1 MSSIWQCR
9 PVAHAILLL
18 ASNIETLNIIGF
30 SLAVIQCAERL
41 THSISDDTC
50 PFISDRLP
58 TISIEFDHNLLK
70 VMPSNAHST
79 GANTTPL
86 GRVNPALT
94 GGRRQTSS
102 SLLNPNYLNSDDE
115 GSHGSYEPKYE
126 PKYETKYESKFD
138 QPSTTPSYSFP
149 TSSSSTSASANNWK
163 RSLEDSN
170 NSDDNSLGGEKK
182 KKRRSRWGGDE
193 KEKTFIPGMPTVL
206 PANLTKDQ
214 EEAYLGNNS
223 VHSV

>member
-1 MSSIWQCR
+1 LS
-9 PVAHAILLL
+9 
-18 ASNIETLNIIGF
+18 
-30 SLAVIQCAERL
+30 
-41 THSISDDTC
+41 
-50 PFISDRLP
+50 
-58 TISIEFDHNLLK
+58 TISIKFDHILLK

-94 GGRRQTSS
+94 GGRRQATS

-115 GSHGSYEPKYE
+115 GSHGSYEQKYE

-138 QPSTTPSYSFP
+138 QPSTTPSYSYP
-149 TSSSSTSASANNWK
+149 TSSSSTSASANTWK
-163 RSLEDSN
+163 RGLEDSN

-214 EEAYLGNNS
+214 EEAYLGNSS
-223 VHSV
+223 VHLCNLIFEYCAFSSLAYRSAYSELYECIN